1 REGCVLVDLKIE
13 FGVNT
18 KGEVVLADVIDN
30 DSWRVWPNGDRR
42 LQLDKQFY
50 RDLPEVTDEA
60 LKELKKNYEKVA
72 DLTAHFVKSAK
83 STRVVIVMG
92 SAADKDYS
100 TKIAKETE
108 RYGVGH
114 VHLHVCS
121 AHKSTAEALRLIAK
135 YEGEQGRLHR
145 FTDAASFRRRRSD
158 GVRRGR
164 WSLQRSRARDLGK
177 HDARCD
183 QRAAVWCRLGRPGR
197 VEFAAYAFGHRLHDC
212 ARPRGSRSGR
222 GEDSQ
227 HRGPS
232 DLREDSRR
240 SVQQRPQD
248 LRRRKGH
255 RDEV

>member
-1 REGCVLVDLKIE
+1 MKRQTAVVFRLLEHAWQREGCVLVDLKIE

-72 DLTAHFVKSAK
+72 DLTAHFVKSTK

-100 TKIAKETE
+100 SKIAKEAE

-121 AHKSTAEALRLIAK
+121 AHKSTAEALKLIAK
-135 YEGEQGRLHR
+135 YEDDGVPTVFVAVAGRSNGLGPVISGNTTHAVINAPPCGADWAAQDVWSSLRMPSGMLGNTARISRQPLGRLHY
-145 FTDAASFRRRRSD
+145 
-158 GVRRGR
+158 
-164 WSLQRSRARDLGK
+164 
-177 HDARCD
+177 
-183 QRAAVWCRLGRPGR
+183 R
-197 VEFAAYAFGHRLHDC
+197 VEVK
-212 ARPRGSRSGR
+212 SG
-222 GEDSQ
+222 
-227 HRGPS
+227 
-232 DLREDSRR
+232 
-240 SVQQRPQD
+240 
-248 LRRRKGH
+248 
-255 RDEV
+255 